1 MVCSEGGACVSAGTH
16 WPCAAITMFLK
27 LSQSSRSKFRPIGG
41 YRNLVLKTTSV
52 QMPCRSLRRP
62 TVVLGPDAQKGFKKN
77 PKLYTKNLHKLL
89 VSRTGSSN
97 GIFSAEGKCV
107 IISWYLKNTS
117 YHTFWL
123 VGQLPPSS
131 CLAEKGGSRRPWAG
145 VAVSELH
152 GCLWACNKGVP
163 LFKENFCFK
172 ISWMWKFLFW
182 FSGLRSWHSVH
193 GDAGSIPGLSQWAK
207 DLGLPQAVL

>member
-131 CLAEKGGSRRPWAG
+131 CLAERGDPGGPGQVWLCQSSMVVSGLATRGCPSSR
-145 VAVSELH
+145 
-152 GCLWACNKGVP
+152 
-163 LFKENFCFK
+163 K
-172 ISWMWKFLFW
+172 ISALKYHECGSSCF
-182 FSGLRSWHSVH
+182 GSV
-193 GDAGSIPGLSQWAK
+193 G
-207 DLGLPQAVL
+207 